1 MSTLSVKKR
10 TSSIHPKKFG
20 LWLGLGSIIMM
31 FAGLTSAFIVRHAQ
45 GNWTAYK
52 LPDLFWI
59 STVVIILS
67 SLTLIIGERAIKKE
81 NQLLYKRM
89 IGLTFLLGIGF
100 AVLQYYG
107 WLALSSIGIILQ
119 GNDPS
124 GAFLYVISGIHV
136 LHVVGG
142 LIFLAAF
149 YLKTFKKVDAA
160 EQLIEDMKPEKF
172 LGIELLSTYWHFVGV
187 LWLYLF
193 FFFQYYQ

>member
-1 MSTLSVKKR
+1 MSTISVKKG
-10 TSSIHPKKFG
+10 TPSVHPKKFG

-31 FAGLTSAFIVRHAQ
+31 FAGLTSAFIVRQAQ

-59 STVVIILS
+59 STLAIILS
-67 SLTLIIGERAIKKE
+67 SFTLIMGERAIK
-81 NQLLYKRM
+81 NGNSLLYKRM
-89 IGLTFLLGIGF
+89 IGVTFLLGLGF

-107 WLALSSIGIILQ
+107 WLALASYGIILQ

-136 LHVVGG
+136 VHVLAG
-142 LIFLAAF
+142 LLFLAIF
-149 YLKTFKKVDAA
+149 YFRTFKKVDAA
-160 EQLIEDMKPEKF
+160 EKLIEDMNPEKH

-193 FFFQYYQ
+193 FFFQFYQ

>member
-81 NQLLYKRM
+81 NRLLYKRM

-142 LIFLAAF
+142 LIFLAGF

>member
-20 LWLGLGSIIMM
+20 LWLALGSIVMM
-31 FAGLTSAFIVRHAQ
+31 FAGLTSAFIVRQAQ
-45 GNWTAYK
+45 GNWTPYK
-52 LPDLFWI
+52 LPELFWVSSI
-59 STVVIILS
+59 VIILS
-67 SLTLIIGERAIKKE
+67 SITLIVAERAIKKD
-81 NQLLYKRM
+81 NSALYRQM

-100 AVLQYYG
+100 GVLQYLG
-107 WLALSSIGIILQ
+107 WQALAGYGIILE

-142 LIFLAAF
+142 LVFLAIF
-149 YLKTFKKVDAA
+149 FFKTFEKKDAVK
-160 EQLIEDMKPEKF
+160 QLIEDMKPEKF

>member
-1 MSTLSVKKR
+1 
-10 TSSIHPKKFG
+10 
-20 LWLGLGSIIMM
+20 MM
-31 FAGLTSAFIVRHAQ
+31 FAGLTSAFIVRQAQ

-67 SLTLIIGERAIKKE
+67 SLTLIIGERAIKNE
-81 NQLLYKRM
+81 NRSLYKRM

-142 LIFLAAF
+142 LIFLGGF
-149 YLKTFKKVDAA
+149 YLKTLKKVDAA

-187 LWLYLF
+187 LWWYLF

>member
-31 FAGLTSAFIVRHAQ
+31 FAGLTSAFIVRRAT
-45 GNWTAYK
+45 GNWTSYK

-67 SLTLIIGERAIKKE
+67 SLTLFIGERAIKK
-81 NQLLYKRM
+81 NNSSLYRNM

-100 AVLQYYG
+100 AVLQYFG
-107 WLALSSIGIILQ
+107 WKALLSFGILLQ

-136 LHVVGG
+136 AHVVGG
-142 LIFLAAF
+142 LLFLAIF
-149 YLKTFKKVDAA
+149 YLKTFKKIDAA

-193 FFFQYYQ
+193 FFFQFYQ